1 MRSLLLALLL
11 LLLFPLSGVLA
22 DVPRQSAQACRPSI
36 KYAERVYGIPSDLLI
51 AIGHVESDRLD
62 SRRGIWDSWPW
73 TVNVEGRGQFF
84 DTKQQAV
91 AAVRNL
97 ITQGIRSIDVG
108 CMQVNLMYHP
118 TAFADLDEAFDPRAN
133 TNFAARFLRDLFR
146 QTGNWTD
153 AAALYHSA
161 TPALGTPYQRRVLAA
176 WPQGRQQ
183 LEKDDALANLA
194 AAWAATL
201 GQSSRPPAPLPVAPS
216 GPSGRPPVWRHLGRQ
231 MDAQATSAQ

>member
-1 MRSLLLALLL
+1 MRSLFLALP
-11 LLLFPLSGVLA
+11 LLLFPLSSVLA
-22 DVPRQSAQACRPSI
+22 DVPRQPAQVCRPSI

-51 AIGHVESDRLD
+51 AIGHVETGRLD
-62 SRRGIWDSWPW
+62 PRRGVWDSWPW

-97 ITQGIRSIDVG
+97 ITQGVKSIDVG

-146 QTGNWTD
+146 QTGNWND

-201 GQSSRPPAPLPVAPS
+201 GQSSGPPPPLPAA
-216 GPSGRPPVWRHLGRQ
+216 PSGRPPVWRHLARQ
-231 MDAQATSAQ
+231 IDAQARSAQ